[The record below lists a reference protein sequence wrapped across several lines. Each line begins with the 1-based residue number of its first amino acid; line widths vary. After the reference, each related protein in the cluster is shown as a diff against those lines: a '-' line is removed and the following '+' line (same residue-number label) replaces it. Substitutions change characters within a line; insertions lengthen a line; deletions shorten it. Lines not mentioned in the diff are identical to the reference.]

1 MSYVCCEFGVF
12 LEEIAAGAWGTM
24 SFQKWIP
31 MKLIT
36 CCVNLLMSICPWE
49 SEYKVILIEI
59 SKQMFSKCL
68 IPAEQTCK
76 VS

>member
-1 MSYVCCEFGVF
+1 
-12 LEEIAAGAWGTM
+12 
-24 SFQKWIP
+24 